1 LIEFKAKTGF
11 VNLTVEDK
19 VGLKTL
25 GVRKVE
31 CINIA
36 CENIKRNSRCNLQKK
51 KTSLACLD
59 ENEKYIFYKKYILYP
74 IGPDR

>member
-1 LIEFKAKTGF
+1 VTILTETPG
-11 VNLTVEDK
+11 VNYK
-19 VGLKTL
+19 K
-25 GVRKVE
+25 
-31 CINIA
+31 
-36 CENIKRNSRCNLQKK
+36 KK